1 MARPRRD
8 GRGPAAGELQPE
20 LECGR
25 RAGVSLIRYT
35 LQRPLEPGSSVI
47 AMSSGASVNESPLS
61 GGYAGAKAAVRF
73 IASYAAIES
82 DRAGPGI
89 SFVSVLPR
97 LTAATDLGVKAAA
110 AYAERQGVD
119 FDTFAQSSGPV
130 LSAEQVGRSVLE
142 IAIGD
147 PRNHGAYLLASAGLS
162 SLA

>member
-1 MARPRRD
+1 
-8 GRGPAAGELQPE
+8 
-20 LECGR
+20 
-25 RAGVSLIRYT
+25 
-35 LQRPLEPGSSVI
+35 
-47 AMSSGASVNESPLS
+47 MSSGAAVNESPLS

-97 LTAATDLGVKAAA
+97 LTPATDLGAKAAA

-142 IAIGD
+142 VAIGD
-147 PRNHGAYLLASAGLS
+147 PRNHGAYLLHPQACRHWPEATETPKEKIAMNTPPVV
-162 SLA
+162 LAQEWEAARQRLLVKEKEVMRAHDALA